1 MLVTLSCD
9 DPFSWTM
16 LTFPF
21 SKTKLLY
28 KNGWNPNSQSRLAG
42 VVPLFPSVKHTA
54 LFGTLFND
62 KNWPGGQQATSPL
75 SAKVREIIAKTPK
88 HVIFIIITH
97 IHRSDQLVKMKVI
110 LKLGT
115 RLHAFCAARVFETT
129 GCIQLNVKNAP
140 RRSSAIH
147 THHISLPSISLRVPI
162 LKVCT
167 AAMSNLIWIAS

>member
-97 IHRSDQLVKMKVI
+97 IHRSDQLDAAWANESKFKI
-110 LKLGT
+110 G
-115 RLHAFCAARVFETT
+115 HAIARVLRCPCFRDNWLYSTQCQERTSP
-129 GCIQLNVKNAP
+129 LL
-140 RRSSAIH
+140 RY
-147 THHISLPSISLRVPI
+147 THPPHISTSAYFKSLYSRYE
-162 LKVCT
+162 
-167 AAMSNLIWIAS
+167 